1 MSAHWL
7 ANRIRPRRTGTAGRS
22 LYRSVIMGGTLESKR
37 NGALQYYLPASVA
50 LITFLVYLTALRNDF
65 VNWDDDIYV
74 YENPHIRSLNPAF
87 FKWVFFNFHASY
99 WSPLTWMSHALDYA
113 VWGLN
118 PLGHHL
124 TNNILHAAN
133 TFIVVFLVI
142 RLLEAWNERTTHS
155 GPSPFV
161 NERTML
167 IAAGT
172 TGLLFG
178 LHPVHVESAAWVAE
192 RKDLLCALF
201 FLLSITLYAKY
212 ADRRQS
218 AVGGQQSEGEGK
230 DGSGQKNFLFNKHYL
245 IALGFFILA
254 LLSKPMAVT
263 LPVVLLVLDWYPFNR
278 LRSSRAFR
286 LALIE
291 KLPFFALS
299 LISSMLTVLA
309 ANKGGAMELMETVSL
324 STRVLVGFRSLVAYL
339 GKMIWP
345 LNLVPYYPY
354 PKDASPLSLEYS
366 SAIVL
371 VIGMTAACMVMA
383 KKQKLWLAAWGYY
396 VVTLVPVLGIVQAG
410 GQAMADRFTYLPSL
424 APFFVMGLAVA
435 LASAGI
441 PALGKW
447 RLMVKL
453 FSSILAIVVFASL
466 LSLTFRQI
474 DKWQSS
480 LVLWNY
486 VIEKEPDRFP
496 IAYNNRGLALKK
508 SGRFDEAIADFE
520 KTIALDPSRNKAYN
534 NLGVLYLNAGLFDKS
549 IEYLDKS
556 IAIDP
561 AYAESYN
568 NRGVSYART
577 GQNERALADF
587 NKAIQLQK
595 DDGTAYYNRG
605 SLYHRAGY
613 KELAVSDFQKACE
626 LGIRKACD
634 AMLP

>member
-1 MSAHWL
+1 MRK
-7 ANRIRPRRTGTAGRS
+7 N
-22 LYRSVIMGGTLESKR
+22 YK
-37 NGALQYYLPASVA
+37 YYLAGSVA

-74 YENPHIRSLNPAF
+74 YENPYIRSLTPAF
-87 FKWVFFNFHASY
+87 FKWAFLNFHASY
-99 WSPLTWMSHALDYA
+99 WSPLTWISHALDYA

-133 TFIVVFLVI
+133 TFLVVFLVI
-142 RLLEAWNERTTHS
+142 RLLEAWKGKTTHS
-155 GPSPFV
+155 GLSPFV

-167 IAAGT
+167 IEAGT
-172 TGLLFG
+172 AGLLFG
-178 LHPVHVESAAWVAE
+178 LHPVHVESVAWVAE

-201 FLLSITLYAKY
+201 FLFSIIGYTNYACE
-212 ADRRQS
+212 AEPANNNRAPR
-218 AVGGQQSEGEGK
+218 
-230 DGSGQKNFLFNKHYL
+230 FFNKYYL
-245 IALGFFILA
+245 VTIGFFILA

-339 GKMIWP
+339 GKMLWP

-354 PKDASPLSLEYS
+354 PKDASPLSLEYF

-371 VIGMTAACMVMA
+371 VIGVTAACMVMA
-383 KKQKLWLAAWGYY
+383 KKQKLWLAVWGYY
-396 VVTLVPVLGIVQAG
+396 VVTLVPVLGIVQVG

-424 APFFVMGLAVA
+424 SPFFVMGLAVA
-435 LASAGI
+435 RASVGI
-441 PALGKW
+441 SALGKW
-447 RLMVKL
+447 RPMVKL
-453 FSSILAIVVFASL
+453 FSSILALVVFASL

-480 LVLWNY
+480 VVLWSY
-486 VIEKEPDRFP
+486 VIEKEPDRVP
-496 IAYNNRGLALKK
+496 VAYNNRGLALKK

-549 IEYLDKS
+549 IEYFSKS
-556 IAIDP
+556 IAINPTDV
-561 AYAESYN
+561 ESYN
-568 NRGVSYART
+568 NRGASYART
-577 GQNERALADF
+577 GQYEKALVDF
-587 NKAIQLQK
+587 SKAIELKK
-595 DDGTAYYNRG
+595 DDAAAYYNRG
-605 SLYHRAGY
+605 IFYRRAGY
-613 KELAVSDFQKACE
+613 KELAISDFQRACD
-626 LGIRKACD
+626 LGIGKACD
-634 AMLP
+634 ALLP